1 MLVCLCKGVSDKT
14 VRWLVQNGSNCVK
27 DVMAKC
33 RAGTDCGTCVASLKV
48 LVETT
53 KAEAAG
59 DAATTATAA
68 NE

>member
-14 VRWLVQNGSNCVK
+14 VRWLVQNGSGCVK
-27 DVMAKC
+27 DVMSKC
-33 RAGTDCGTCVASLKV
+33 RAGTDCGTCVSHLKA

-53 KAEAAG
+53 KAEAAQSNEQ
-59 DAATTATAA
+59 ATAA

>member
-14 VRWLVQNGSNCVK
+14 VRWLVQNGSSCAK

-33 RAGTDCGTCVASLKV
+33 RAGTDCGTCIPHLKA
-48 LVETT
+48 LVEHT
-53 KAEAAG
+53 KADDVENS
-59 DAATTATAA
+59 DASASAA

>member
-14 VRWLVQNGSNCVK
+14 VRWLVQNGSTCCK

-33 RAGTDCGTCVASLKV
+33 RAGTDCGTCVPHLKA
-48 LVETT
+48 LIEQT
-53 KAEAAG
+53 KAEEAA
-59 DAATTATAA
+59 AADDNVSAA